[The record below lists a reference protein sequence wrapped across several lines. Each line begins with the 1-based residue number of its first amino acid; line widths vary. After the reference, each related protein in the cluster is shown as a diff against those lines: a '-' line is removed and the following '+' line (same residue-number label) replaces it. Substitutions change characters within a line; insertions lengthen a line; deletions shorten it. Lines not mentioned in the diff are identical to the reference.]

1 MLVRMTLLLVIA
13 FFGQNAGAKDFAP
26 FTAGLKHPFVGNAAH
41 TPGQGASPLPAR
53 ALDAPKKNTVKKAW
67 RKATRLSSN
76 PLYLAALYYRNFL
89 TKVDGPR
96 CAHAPTCSHFANQ
109 AVGRFG
115 PVGILMGLERL
126 IRSGRS
132 SSVRWLPEIG
142 SGHQRRFFDPVENY
156 IIWQP
161 ERFTGFQPVRPEQLL
176 LLSPIA
182 TEGQS
187 P

>member
-1 MLVRMTLLLVIA
+1 MTWPGFILL
-13 FFGQNAGAKDFAP
+13 
-26 FTAGLKHPFVGNAAH
+26 AGLMLSSGLTAQPFEPFDSGAKHPFVGLAGH
-41 TPGQGASPLPAR
+41 IPGQGALPLPTR
-53 ALDAPKKNTVKKAW
+53 ALDAPKEAAVKKGW
-67 RKATRLSSN
+67 HPATRLSSS

-109 AVGRFG
+109 AVARYG

-126 IRSGRS
+126 IRTGRS
-132 SSVRWLPEIG
+132 SKVRWLPEIG
-142 SGHQRRFFDPVENY
+142 SGHRRRFFDPVENY

-161 ERFTGFQPVRPEQLL
+161 ERFTGFQRSRVEALL
-176 LLSPIA
+176 LLSPLEPQGK
-182 TEGQS
+182 T

>member
-1 MLVRMTLLLVIA
+1 MLGRATVLVVTV
-13 FFGQNAGAKDFAP
+13 FLGQPVTAQNFVP
-26 FTAGLKHPFVGNAAH
+26 FDGGVKHPFVGHAVH
-41 TPGQGASPLPAR
+41 IPGQGPQPLPVR
-53 ALDAPKKNTVKKAW
+53 ALDAPQKETVNKAW
-67 RKATRLSSN
+67 RTATRLSSS
-76 PLYLAALYYRNFL
+76 PLYLAALYYRHFL

-96 CAHAPTCSHFANQ
+96 CAHAPTCSRFANQ
-109 AVGRFG
+109 AVSRFG

-142 SGHQRRFFDPVENY
+142 SGHKRRFFDPVENY
-156 IIWQP
+156 MIWQP

-176 LLSPIA
+176 LLRPVEL
-182 TEGQS
+182 EGQQ

>member
-1 MLVRMTLLLVIA
+1 MVARATLLMVGLLLSQSA
-13 FFGQNAGAKDFAP
+13 LAKDFAP
-26 FTAGLKHPFVGNAAH
+26 FGSGLKHPFVGSADH
-41 TPGQGASPLPAR
+41 TPGQGPQPLPVR
-53 ALDAPKKNTVKKAW
+53 ALDAPKETTIKRAW

-76 PLYLAALYYRNFL
+76 PLYLAALYYRHFL

-109 AVGRFG
+109 AVSRFG

-142 SGHQRRFFDPVENY
+142 SGYKRRFFDPVDNY

-161 ERFTGFQPVRPEQLL
+161 HRFTGFQPVRPEQLL
-176 LLSPIA
+176 LLTPI
-182 TEGQS
+182 EIERQK